1 MKSEFEIVKKYIQPL
16 VGDNDKYAI
25 GLSDDVGIVDNL
37 IFSTDTIVEGIHFFS
52 NNKPEDI
59 AKKLVRVNVSDLI
72 AKGVRPGFCLL
83 NFSAGS
89 IINERWIKSFMYS
102 LNEDFKKYK
111 INLVGGD
118 TVQTKSKTVL
128 SLCIFGKNPK
138 SNIKLRSSAIPG
150 DNIYVSGT
158 IGDSALGLMI
168 LKNKLKVN
176 KNFKNFLIDRYLIPQ
191 PRIEL
196 VSIINK
202 RANASIDISD
212 GLIQDLQNLCLSSDV
227 GAEINFSDIPLSSAA
242 RSIVNKNSKMIEVI
256 LNGGDDYEILFTGP
270 KGLQAKKNIRMIGKI
285 TKGSKISILDLKLK
299 DKTIKNG
306 FNHIFK

>member
-16 VGDNDKYAI
+16 VGDNDKYSI
-25 GLSDDVGIVDNL
+25 GFSDDVGIVDNL

>member
-16 VGDNDKYAI
+16 VDDNDKYSI

-89 IINERWIKSFMYS
+89 IINERWIKNFMYS

-118 TVQTKSKTVL
+118 TVQTKGKTVL

-138 SNIKLRSSAIPG
+138 SNIKLRSSAVPG

-158 IGDSALGLMI
+158 IGDSALGLMV
-168 LKNKLKVN
+168 LNNKLQVN
-176 KNFKNFLIDRYLIPQ
+176 KNFKEFLIDRYLIPK

-196 VSIINK
+196 VNIINK
-202 RANASIDISD
+202 KANASIDISD
-212 GLIQDLQNLCLSSDV
+212 GLIQDLQNLCLSSGV
-227 GAEINFSDIPLSSAA
+227 GAEINFADIPLSSAA
-242 RSIVNKNSKMIEVI
+242 RSVVNKNSKMIEVI

-270 KGLQAKKNIRMIGKI
+270 KGIEAKNNIRMIGKI

-299 DKTIKNG
+299 NRAIKNG

>member
-168 LKNKLKVN
+168 LNNKLKVN

-285 TKGSKISILDLKLK
+285 TKGSRISILDLKLK
-299 DKTIKNG
+299 DGAKMNG
-306 FNHIFK
+306 FNYIFK